1 MIQVHSKRI
10 RGARVR
16 WSESVLNDTTSP
28 ARPTLPT
35 LPILVCLHGYPDT
48 LRVFEPLQRALAGR
62 VRVVAIDWPGQ
73 GGSEACGVRSPE
85 ERARWLNDTLHALGL
100 RSVALYG
107 HDMGALPALLAA
119 SEPSTSRVAIHHVFV
134 SNALISNRYRVSPEI
149 KLLRASRLY
158 RIALPLAPSIV
169 FERCMRTFF
178 ESTQS
183 RNSLAWE
190 SEMRAHFIQ
199 SAAEIA
205 HICAAY
211 DASLRSN
218 ALDAK
223 RLRVPVS
230 VLWGTRT
237 MHFDETHGTWLAS
250 HSARSTFTRFEGGP
264 HWMVAT
270 HASEIA
276 NIVQAV
282 LQLSEAMSHLAGAAS
297 L

>member
-1 MIQVHSKRI
+1 MIQVHSERI

-16 WSESVLNDTTSP
+16 WSESVSNDTTSP

-48 LRVFEPLQRALAGR
+48 LRVFEPLQRALAGS
-62 VRVVAIDWPGQ
+62 VRTIAIDWPGQ

-85 ERARWLNDTLHALGL
+85 ERARWLHDTLHALGL
-100 RSVALYG
+100 HSVALYG

-134 SNALISNRYRVSPEI
+134 SNALISNHHRVSPEI
-149 KLLRASRLY
+149 KLLRTSRLY
-158 RIALPLAPSIV
+158 RIALPLAPSLI

-183 RNSLAWE
+183 RSALAWE

-205 HICAAY
+205 HVCAAY

-218 ALDAK
+218 ALHAEQ
-223 RLRVPVS
+223 LLVPMS

-237 MHFDETHGTWLAS
+237 MHFDQTHGTWLAA
-250 HSARSTFTRFEGGP
+250 HSARASFIRIEGGP

-270 HASEIA
+270 RTSEIG
-276 NIVQAV
+276 NIVQTM
-282 LQLSEAMSHLAGAAS
+282 LQPSEAS
-297 L
+297 